1 MSSSSRRVLIAGR
14 VATRFRPKGTALRLL
29 LGLVLS
35 VALAS
40 LAFTNGVERVTVLAG
55 GRVLAEPDNVASQ
68 PGREF
73 GSPNDVGVELSA
85 AAVAANPVEQSIPE
99 ALARTALEPS
109 QPVALPAQPS
119 IVDNSRTPST
129 LPAGPPPPAASV
141 APTVPA
147 ATTPLTPPT
156 TGSPTPPAT
165 DAPTP
170 PAATAATAASTTTTT
185 TTPPA
190 PVGGGPVEG
199 MPKFGFGQSRATV
212 VSALE
217 EQFRALSYVGAPNWD
232 DVSIVE
238 DSSGDYIRTRSNV
251 GDNSKKQWNVPVPV
265 TKESY
270 LVYRFMLEP
279 GFDAGD
285 GNGDQGMSVSNTGI
299 KMPGLARGHPANNT
313 GGNHAAGGFTGRLM
327 IRGTCKSSGT
337 NKSPRDGIALAA
349 YIYGQQI
356 GGESIN
362 SGWGQDYY
370 LLDGFA
376 STPFSGLGNGFDG
389 GCGDPRIWNLPT
401 GKWVTVVLGYRV
413 DSTNGWFKAWTMVDG
428 GSLRERLFVQNI
440 DWMGPGE
447 QGVDSM
453 MWQQFWGG
461 SGSAWYP
468 DSVSY
473 MRFKDFGV
481 FRTVG
486 EAIAAAR
493 GDFTTT
499 TNLLV
504 AGN

>member
-1 MSSSSRRVLIAGR
+1 MRY
-14 VATRFRPKGTALRLL
+14 RPNGTALRLL

-40 LAFTNGVERVTVLAG
+40 LAFSNGVERVTVLAG

-73 GSPNDVGVELSA
+73 GSPSDVGVELSSA
-85 AAVAANPVEQSIPE
+85 ALAANPVEQSIPE

-119 IVDNSRTPST
+119 IVDNSQTPST
-129 LPAGPPPPAASV
+129 LPAGPPPAASV
-141 APTVPA
+141 APTVPSA
-147 ATTPLTPPT
+147 PTPSKPPT
-156 TGSPTPPAT
+156 TAAPTPPAT
-165 DAPTP
+165 DAPNP
-170 PAATAATAASTTTTT
+170 PASTAATTTT

-199 MPKFGFGQSRATV
+199 MSKFEFGQSGATV
-212 VSALE
+212 QGAFE
-217 EQFRALSYVGAPNWD
+217 EQFGSLSYVSQRNWD
-232 DVSIVE
+232 DFSIVE

-251 GDNSKKQWNVPVPV
+251 GDNSQKQWNVPVPI

-299 KMPGLARGHPANNT
+299 KLPGLARGHPANNT

-337 NKSPRDGIALAA
+337 INSQRDGIALAA

-356 GGESIN
+356 GGEPIN
-362 SGWGQDYY
+362 SGWGEDYY
-370 LLDGFA
+370 LLDGFG
-376 STPFSGLGNGFDG
+376 STPFSGLGNGFDN

-428 GSLRERLFVQNI
+428 VDSTPRERLSIPNI
-440 DWMGPGE
+440 DWMGAGE

-453 MWQQFWGG
+453 MWQQYWGG

-481 FRTVG
+481 FRTAG
-486 EAIAAAR
+486 EAIAAAG